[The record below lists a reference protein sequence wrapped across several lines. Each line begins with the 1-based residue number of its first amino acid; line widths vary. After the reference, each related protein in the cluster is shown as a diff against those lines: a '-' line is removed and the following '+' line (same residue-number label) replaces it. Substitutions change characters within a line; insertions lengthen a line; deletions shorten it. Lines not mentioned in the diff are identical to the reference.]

1 MSAQSLPPDIAQFV
15 EEQVAAGHYRSEQDV
30 LVNAVR
36 VLRSV
41 QDRQIQFNED
51 VRLGMEQL
59 ERGEFNEYDAE
70 GMQKRFEELKRQAA
84 LRADK
89 NGGAGR

>member
-1 MSAQSLPPDIAQFV
+1 
-15 EEQVAAGHYRSEQDV
+15 
-30 LVNAVR
+30 
-36 VLRSV
+36 
-41 QDRQIQFNED
+41 
-51 VRLGMEQL
+51 MEQL